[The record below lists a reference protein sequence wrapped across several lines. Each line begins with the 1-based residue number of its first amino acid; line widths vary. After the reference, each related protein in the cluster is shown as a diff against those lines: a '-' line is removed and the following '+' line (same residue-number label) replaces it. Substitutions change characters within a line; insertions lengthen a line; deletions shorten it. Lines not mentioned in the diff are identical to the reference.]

1 MNKHEISAIRTAGDY
16 DYTCDMRRLP
26 RLSDGERGHL
36 VSLLAESRASC
47 IPSHSAQQAQER
59 LIEGH
64 LWLATTVAWEWCP
77 KERRPLIPDLI
88 QEASLCLTQFAA
100 SFDYTS
106 GENFTAWATVALRD
120 QVRRTIGDDRFV
132 RVPRS
137 TRSRLRK
144 AGRIADLD
152 TFQPLSL
159 DEIRMED
166 EECTLYSF
174 VPEPEVPYNDPQQG
188 ARKRALLEA
197 WLAQLSPSAQQVTRL
212 SFGLCDEDGRAQ
224 TPGEIAASLG
234 VAPSNISS
242 IKRSALL
249 KLKAIAQ
256 GRARE
261 QRKRAGAPSRQRA
274 TTHTSRA
281 TEKHG
286 QLERAALYLQRE
298 GQLITT
304 AHLAR
309 LAEESF
315 LTADKFLRRREHPA
329 NGTSQPRAQ
338 RLEAALACL
347 QTTGKHITAYALAKQ
362 ADVHVKTAER
372 FLEREG
378 MLPVQNPQARCAEQ
392 LERAYAQMQ
401 AEGAAITSSAL
412 ARRAGVHPY
421 TAQRFLEARQP
432 ERASRRTSKYD
443 PERQTLLEQ
452 AYASLQTQGKA
463 ITERVLARHA
473 GVCRNSAKHFLY
485 PHSPVDKGRSRP
497 ERLEDA
503 YTQLQTERKNIT
515 ASSLARVAQVHWSTA
530 TRFLQKRQPVPH
542 EQESQPEREVCYV

>member
-1 MNKHEISAIRTAGDY
+1 MSKHEISAIRTAGDY
-16 DYTCDMRRLP
+16 DYTCDFRHLP
-26 RLSDGERGHL
+26 RLSDEERDYL
-36 VSLLAESRASC
+36 ISLLAQASTGDISPYRAK
-47 IPSHSAQQAQER
+47 QAQEH

-64 LWLATTVAWEWCP
+64 LWLATVVAWEWCP

-88 QEASLCLTQFAA
+88 QEASLCLTQVAA

-120 QVRRTIGDDRFV
+120 HVRRAIGDDRFV

-144 AGRIADLD
+144 AGRLTDLD
-152 TFQPLSL
+152 AFQPLSL

-166 EECTLYSF
+166 EECALYSF
-174 VPEPEVPYNDPQQG
+174 IPEPEVSYRDPQQD

-197 WLAQLSPSAQQVTRL
+197 WLAQLPSSAQQVIRL
-212 SFGLCDEDGRAQ
+212 SFGLCDEDGRAR
-224 TPGEIAASLG
+224 TPGEIAASLC
-234 VAPSNISS
+234 VVPSTISS

-274 TTHTSRA
+274 ISPASRA
-281 TEKHG
+281 AEKHA

-298 GQLITT
+298 GQPITP

-309 LAEESF
+309 LAEVSF

-329 NGTSQPRAQ
+329 GGSALPCAE
-338 RLEAALACL
+338 RLEAAYAYL
-347 QTTGKHITAYALAKQ
+347 QTTGKRITAYALSKQ

-378 MLPVQNPQARCAEQ
+378 MPPVQDPQTRCAAQ
-392 LERAYAQMQ
+392 LERACAQMQ
-401 AEGAAITSSAL
+401 GEGTAITISVL
-412 ARRAGVHPY
+412 ARRAGVHPR

-432 ERASRRTSKYD
+432 ERALQRTGKGD
-443 PERQTLLEQ
+443 PERQARLEQ
-452 AYASLQTQGKA
+452 AYASLQTQGQA
-463 ITERVLARHA
+463 ITERALARHA
-473 GVCRNSAKHFLY
+473 GVCRKRAKHFLH
-485 PHSPVDKGRSRP
+485 PQPPVDTGQSCA

-515 ASSLARVAQVHWSTA
+515 ASSLSRVAQVHWSTA
-530 TRFLQKRQPVPH
+530 TRFLRERQAVSH
-542 EQESQPEREVCYV
+542 EQESKPAREVCYV